1 MRVPLL
7 HTASDAEAAAVERI
21 LGDAGIVYDMR
32 LEPKLDTGG
41 PCLLALLFE
50 VDEDDAARGRDLLAA
65 EGLIR

>member
-7 HTASDAEAAAVERI
+7 HTASDAEAAAAERI
-21 LGDAGIVYDMR
+21 LGGAGIVYDMR
-32 LEPKLDTGG
+32 LEPKLDTSG

-50 VDEDDAARGRDLLAA
+50 VDEDDAARGRELLAA

>member
-7 HTASDAEAAAVERI
+7 HTTSDSEAAAAERI
-21 LGDAGIVYDMR
+21 LGEAGIVYDMR
-32 LEPKLDTGG
+32 LEPKLDADG

-50 VDEDDAARGRDLLAA
+50 VDENDAPRGRELLAA

>member
-1 MRVPLL
+1 VRVTLL

-32 LEPKLDTGG
+32 LEPKLDTAG

-50 VDEDDAARGRDLLAA
+50 VDEDDAARGRELLAA